1 MTLDLKISQPLE
13 YYRQFLEKDV
23 RPDGRAL
30 GEFRQTYIKLNPI
43 ESTADGSALIKIGNT
58 SVICGVKAELFE
70 PLPDDDPECG
80 RVIPNVELNAG
91 CSPAFRPG
99 APSETAQVASQM
111 IADILATS
119 GVIDCRSL
127 CVSAGKLAWILYC
140 DVICLDLD
148 GNLFDACLLSVMAA
162 LSATSLPQVAMDET
176 SKVVTVEMTGSG
188 IGSGG
193 SAEGGKRAECVKRT
207 PLGISDIPVAS
218 SFSVFDGGIL
228 LADAASEEEELC
240 LEGSLTVVTTKDSVV
255 VVHKPG
261 GVSLPTDKVQTCV
274 ETAFLRTKS
283 IQKLLNDA
291 VKSQLSL

>member
-13 YYRQFLEKDV
+13 FYRQFLEKDV
-23 RPDGRAL
+23 RPDGRTL

-43 ESTADGSALIKIGNT
+43 QSKADGSALIRIGNT

-119 GVIDCRSL
+119 GVVDCRRL
-127 CVSAGKLAWILYC
+127 CVCPGKLAWILYC
-140 DVICLDLD
+140 DVICLNLD

-162 LSATSLPQVAMDET
+162 LRATSLPKVTMDET
-176 SKVVTVEMTGSG
+176 SKVVTVETTSTTDENVVAGKQAD
-188 IGSGG
+188 GG
-193 SAEGGKRAECVKRT
+193 VVRRT
-207 PLGISDIPVAS
+207 LGLADMPVSS

-228 LADAASEEEELC
+228 LADAVAEEEDLC
-240 LEGSLTVVTTKDSVV
+240 LEGTLTVVTTKDSVV

-274 ETAFLRTKS
+274 ETAFQRTNS
-283 IQKLLNDA
+283 IQKLLDDA
-291 VKSQLSL
+291 IKVQLST

>member
-30 GEFRQTYIKLNPI
+30 GEFRQTYVKLNPI
-43 ESTADGSALIKIGNT
+43 EKTADGSALIKIGNT

-70 PLPDDDPECG
+70 PLPDDDPEIG

-119 GVIDCRSL
+119 GVVDCSKL

-140 DVICLDLD
+140 DVVCLNLD

-162 LSATSLPQVAMDET
+162 LAATTLPTVTMDDT
-176 SKVVTVEMTGSG
+176 TKVVTVHTQNGE
-188 IGSGG
+188 
-193 SAEGGKRAECVKRT
+193 AEKGGGKKDDGVKRW
-207 PLGISDIPVAS
+207 PIGVRDIPVSS

-228 LADAASEEEELC
+228 LADAATEEENLC
-240 LEGSLTVVTTKDSVV
+240 LEGTLTVVTTCDSVV

-283 IQKLLNDA
+283 IQKLLDDA
-291 VKSQLSL
+291 VKTQLS

>member
-13 YYRQFLEKDV
+13 FYKQFLEKDV

-70 PLPDDDPECG
+70 PLPDDDPDVG

-91 CSPAFRPG
+91 CSLSFRPG

-119 GVIDCRSL
+119 GVIDCSRL
-127 CVSAGKLAWILYC
+127 CVLSGQLAWILYC
-140 DVICLDLD
+140 DVVCLDLD
-148 GNLFDACLLSVMAA
+148 GNLLDACLLSVMAA
-162 LSATSLPQVAMDET
+162 LSTTTLPEVTMDAVT
-176 SKVVTVEMTGSG
+176 KVVAVKTG
-188 IGSGG
+188 GG
-193 SAEGGKRAECVKRT
+193 GGGGGEQEVKRWS
-207 PLGISDIPVAS
+207 LGVQDIPVSS
-218 SFSVFDGGIL
+218 SFSIFDGGIL
-228 LADAASEEEELC
+228 LADAAAEEEDLC
-240 LEGSLTVVTTKDSVV
+240 LEGSLNIVTTRDSVV

-261 GVSLPTDKVQTCV
+261 GDSLSTDKVQTCV
-274 ETAFLRTKS
+274 EAAFQRTRAT
-283 IQKLLNDA
+283 QKLLADA
-291 VKSQLSL
+291 LKSQISR

>member
-1 MTLDLKISQPLE
+1 MSLDLKISQPLE

-58 SVICGVKAELFE
+58 SIICGVKAELFE
-70 PLPDDDPECG
+70 PSPDDDPDVG

-99 APSETAQVASQM
+99 APSESAQVASQLL
-111 IADILATS
+111 ADVLATS
-119 GVIDCRSL
+119 GVIDCRRL
-127 CVSAGKLAWILYC
+127 CVTSGKLAWILYC

-162 LSATSLPQVAMDET
+162 LSATSLPKVVMDET
-176 SKVVTVEMTGSG
+176 SKIVSVVTGGGGGGGGATGD
-188 IGSGG
+188 
-193 SAEGGKRAECVKRT
+193 AAKRWS
-207 PLGISDIPVAS
+207 LGVSDIPVSS

-228 LADAASEEEELC
+228 LADAVTEEEDLC
-240 LEGSLTVVTTKDSVV
+240 LEGTLNVVTTRDSVV

-261 GVSLPTDKVQTCV
+261 GISLSSDKIQTCV
-274 ETAFLRTKS
+274 ETAFLRTKL

-291 VKSQLSL
+291 VKSQLSP

>member
-1 MTLDLKISQPLE
+1 MTLDLKLSQPLE

-119 GVIDCRSL
+119 GVIDCRRL
-127 CVSAGKLAWILYC
+127 CVTAGKLAWILYC

-162 LSATSLPQVAMDET
+162 LSATSLPKVSMDET
-176 SKVVTVEMTGSG
+176 SKVVTVEMTEGGNAGS
-188 IGSGG
+188 
-193 SAEGGKRAECVKRT
+193 GKRADGVRRM
-207 PLGISDIPVAS
+207 PLGVSDIPVSS

-240 LEGSLTVVTTKDSVV
+240 LEGSLTVVTTKESVV